1 MRWVYL
7 AIIVIFAAAIIIFGL
22 QNLGNVT
29 VTFLRSSLDVPVIV
43 LVFIVYVLGA
53 VTGGSLFGLL
63 RRSYEGA
70 GIRAA
75 HS

>member
-7 AIIVIFAAAIIIFGL
+7 TIIVLFVAAIIIFGL
-22 QNLGNVT
+22 QNLGTVT

-43 LVFIVYVLGA
+43 LVFIVYILGA
-53 VTGGSLFGLL
+53 ATGGSLFGLL

-70 GIRAA
+70 AIRPIR
-75 HS
+75 S